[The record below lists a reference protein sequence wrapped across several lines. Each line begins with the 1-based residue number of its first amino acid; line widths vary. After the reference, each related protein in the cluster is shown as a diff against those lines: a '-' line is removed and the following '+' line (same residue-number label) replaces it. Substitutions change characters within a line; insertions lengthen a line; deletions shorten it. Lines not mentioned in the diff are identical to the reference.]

1 MPEEDVFE
9 FTNVSGVDLKDKK
22 KYNSTYPGKNDD
34 NVFKF
39 VLKGLNGAPM
49 PMKKIKMHQKNRMIK
64 KQIIVTSS
72 EEVSFD
78 SITYKEDGRI
88 SMK

>member
-9 FTNVSGVDLKDKK
+9 FTNVSGVEFKVKK

-39 VLKGLNGAPM
+39 VLKG
-49 PMKKIKMHQKNRMIK
+49 
-64 KQIIVTSS
+64 
-72 EEVSFD
+72 
-78 SITYKEDGRI
+78 
-88 SMK
+88 